1 MQTSNRIK
9 YNYEIFFCFQPCV
22 RRGKRLL
29 SGFFFMRTFLENAQF
44 HNNWLVLIQTN
55 NWVQFIRQFS
65 NKLLISFNLDL
76 WKIMKLSFLLLL
88 CILISFQSVR
98 SPSFDIKFHG
108 LQSIPIVSFVEHLF
122 AKTFVIQVLKP
133 QNCIQL
139 WSLWNNQSS
148 SYYKQRSAH
157 GTWQHK

>member
-76 WKIMKLSFLLLL
+76 WKIMKLLFLLLFV
-88 CILISFQSVR
+88 CPDFISISTKSVLISGFNHSNY
-98 SPSFDIKFHG
+98 KFCFKNLITFCHRKY
-108 LQSIPIVSFVEHLF
+108 LNCRIVY
-122 AKTFVIQVLKP
+122 
-133 QNCIQL
+133 
-139 WSLWNNQSS
+139 SS
-148 SYYKQRSAH
+148 CHH
-157 GTWQHK
+157 GTFNQAVITNKEVHIVQSDSHR